1 MDIHQT
7 PAGEIV
13 LCFCSDP
20 NGVNGPRIWS
30 AGCRIHGF
38 DHSLRFQYPATSRKM
53 HPPRL
58 SQHKR
63 LEERVV

>member
-20 NGVNGPRIWS
+20 NGVNGPRTWS
-30 AGCRIHGF
+30 AGCRIHGV
-38 DHSLRFQYPATSRKM
+38 DNALRYTYPAPSRKP

-58 SQHKR
+58 TQYR
-63 LEERVV
+63 RIEERVL